1 MKIKNTLVTRS
12 VAVIGAVLG
21 LLVSVPASALTDC
34 ESAFKD
40 STASKTCTLELG
52 DYVEGTSL
60 CQIHA
65 TCTKADKKTT
75 QRMGYTFYIGE
86 VKNVFNDDGELKVR
100 K

>member
-1 MKIKNTLVTRS
+1 MKITNTLLARS
-12 VAVIGAVLG
+12 VAVAGAVLG
-21 LLVSVPASALTDC
+21 LLVSVPASALTEC
-34 ESAFKD
+34 EAAFND
-40 STASKTCTLELG
+40 STAKKTCTLEHG

>member
-1 MKIKNTLVTRS
+1 MKIKNTLMNRS
-12 VAVIGAVLG
+12 VAVTGALLG

-34 ESAFKD
+34 EREFNR
-40 STASKTCTLELG
+40 STASETCTLEHG
-52 DYVEGTSL
+52 DYAEGTSL

-75 QRMGYTFYIGE
+75 ERMGYTFYLKE
-86 VKNVFNDDGELKVR
+86 VYKVFNDNGELKVR